1 MAARRIKLLLY
12 RSAWNASR
20 SDAGHAGVAC
30 GSVNQPAERTV
41 RARNA
46 GWWRRIAAKHKG
58 GLDLLM
64 AIATSTRP
72 AAAARTGI
80 DTTKAWAW
88 AGVAAFIL
96 GVAFTWA
103 PAFFGVS
110 ESEAKDPALLTAALD
125 SDTNLWIGR
134 ISSGIGFLTVGA
146 VIVFAAGYRRLLEGR
161 LQGSLIPSVTYTAL
175 AATAGALIIAAVFR
189 AILFDSFEMYDS
201 TIHSVTYSFSWDVT
215 LASWTVVYVA
225 AAASA
230 VAAFRGVFSRWFG
243 WVSAIMAGLGVLLAM
258 VGLSF
263 PAHIPA
269 LIWLLCASIVAIRTE
284 ESEARA

>member
-1 MAARRIKLLLY
+1 
-12 RSAWNASR
+12 
-20 SDAGHAGVAC
+20 
-30 GSVNQPAERTV
+30 
-41 RARNA
+41 
-46 GWWRRIAAKHKG
+46 
-58 GLDLLM
+58 M
-64 AIATSTRP
+64 AIATTSRP
-72 AAAARTGI
+72 VAVAGTGVS
-80 DTTKAWAW
+80 TTKAWAW
-88 AGVAAFIL
+88 AGLATFII

-125 SDTNLWIGR
+125 TDTNMWIGR
-134 ISSGIGFLTVGA
+134 VSSGLGFLTVGA
-146 VIVFAAGYRRLLEGR
+146 LIVFATGYRRLLETR
-161 LQGSLIPSVTYTAL
+161 MPGSLVPSVAYTAL
-175 AATAGALIIAAVFR
+175 AATAGALIIASVFR

-201 TIHSVTYSFSWDVT
+201 TMHSVTYSFSWDVT

-243 WVSAIMAGLGVLLAM
+243 WVSAIMAGLGIVMMM

-269 LIWLLCASIVAIRTE
+269 LIWVLTASIVAIRANE
-284 ESEARA
+284 LEAAR